1 MKAFRTL
8 ASPVRRQIIRHAT
21 VARPTS
27 FIPVSATATSAL
39 QGYQAR
45 HASTTSGKHP
55 QGFEPPSAAD
65 LEELR
70 ERLDESKASFAYV
83 RVQYANDKE
92 SKREKFIFVVWIG
105 PGCKVMRKAKVSQP
119 FCAVPQYTHAHHSDL
134 RTCGGRQAGSPSLLA
149 GGPCTREG

>member
-70 ERLDESKASFAYV
+70 ER
-83 RVQYANDKE
+83 VQEFTRREITEEVAAATDKGNT
-92 SKREKFIFVVWIG
+92 F
-105 PGCKVMRKAKVSQP
+105 PA
-119 FCAVPQYTHAHHSDL
+119 
-134 RTCGGRQAGSPSLLA
+134 
-149 GGPCTREG
+149 